1 MSHLIIALRLIHI
14 LAGVFWVGS
23 ALMMTFY
30 VGPTVAAT
38 ADAGQKFMQHFMG
51 RTNIQKMMMASAG
64 SSLLAGIFLF
74 TDKPPEWHTSSAGI
88 GFGIG
93 ALFAIIGFVLGIFIG
108 RSTRAMSELGAQI
121 KGQPTP
127 QQLAQLQTLQKRQ
140 ASLST
145 VNAAALIVAVAFM
158 STARYFTF

>member
-1 MSHLIIALRLIHI
+1 MNYLIIVLRLIHI

-30 VGPTVAAT
+30 VGPTVVAT
-38 ADAGQKFMQHFMG
+38 AEAGQKFMQHFMG
-51 RTNIQKMMMASAG
+51 QTNIQKMMMASAG
-64 SSLLAGIFLF
+64 ASLFAGVFLF
-74 TDKPPEWHTSSAGI
+74 MDKPPEWHSSSAGI

-93 ALFAIIGFVLGIFIG
+93 AFFAIIGFVMGILIS
-108 RSTRAMSELGAQI
+108 RNTKAATQLGAQI

-127 QQLAQLQTLQKRQ
+127 EQLAQLQTRQKRQ

-145 VNAAALIVAVAFM
+145 VNVIALIVAVAFM
-158 STARYFTF
+158 ATARYFTF